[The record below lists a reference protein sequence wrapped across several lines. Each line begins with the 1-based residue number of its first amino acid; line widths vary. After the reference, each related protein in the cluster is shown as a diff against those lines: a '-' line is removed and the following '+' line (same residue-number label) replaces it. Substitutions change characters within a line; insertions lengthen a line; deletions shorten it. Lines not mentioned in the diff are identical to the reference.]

1 MQDLFTV
8 NEKVQNALE
17 KLFQLHRLVFW
28 YDGNA
33 EMKGLFE
40 SLQFAEI
47 KKLVIDNN
55 EFSIK
60 HRVLVESPAK
70 KFLIYQPKPKPE
82 NKDNWLLDLS
92 LSHFEFNT
100 DASSIILQELGLPQE
115 YKTFIQQYLDF
126 FSSDNRT
133 AELKVLLEPD
143 DRESKINLKMLAVIC
158 QCEVEWEKILY
169 VLFAEAIKGKQ
180 DKYKAVEKFS
190 LNTFLW
196 EVIENKYAYNSNQ
209 KSIKDLLLIL
219 VNDNLQRTL
228 PGGKSKLNKDAYLF
242 VNRWKENSKARQ
254 SFTEWSKKLESDLG
268 IENLIQQE
276 EASVLLEADTYAI
289 IDKKIILDLKNHILK
304 ETLPNNTVQDW
315 IIKRRTKFFFVEF
328 NFIYEALSNASL
340 LLDEIRKSNL
350 NISNPAEG
358 FDKYAKS
365 LYLIDR
371 LYRKYIYSS
380 EQAEHQNIL
389 KDLTTKIE
397 KAYENSFLL
406 KLNDNWQALVDN
418 MQVWKI
424 DKVIDQK
431 QFHQRWVQP
440 FFKKDKRVFVIISDG
455 LRYESATELRER
467 ILQQDYYT
475 ADLTPVLSSL
485 PSYTQLG
492 MAAMLPHKQLSFNNK
507 NEIVFVD
514 GVSSQGTLNRT
525 KILQSFDQ
533 RSIAINAEDF
543 LKMKANPDGREFI
556 KPYNVIYIYNNTIDK
571 TGDEKATESKVFE
584 ATETEFDYL
593 IKIIKQVSNMNGNNM
608 IITAD
613 HGYLYQHNRLDESDF
628 TNFTTSGE
636 TYKISRRFII
646 GQNLSINAS
655 VKKWK
660 GSQVGF
666 SDETEIL
673 IPKSINRLRIQ
684 GAGSRYV
691 HGGSSLQEIVLP
703 VLEINKA
710 RIRDIAFVEIDISA
724 PSYNITSNSF
734 GVSFYQKQPVGDKMM
749 PRNLRV
755 GFYTS
760 GGHLISD
767 ITNFKF
773 DSRDNDAAAREQR
786 KTFLFTSDA
795 SKLNGQDVFL
805 TLEENVE
812 DTTHFKTYKSIPF
825 RMLIAFSSEF
835 DNF

>member
-1 MQDLFTV
+1 
-8 NEKVQNALE
+8 
-17 KLFQLHRLVFW
+17 
-28 YDGNA
+28 
-33 EMKGLFE
+33 
-40 SLQFAEI
+40 
-47 KKLVIDNN
+47 
-55 EFSIK
+55 
-60 HRVLVESPAK
+60 
-70 KFLIYQPKPKPE
+70 
-82 NKDNWLLDLS
+82 
-92 LSHFEFNT
+92 
-100 DASSIILQELGLPQE
+100 
-115 YKTFIQQYLDF
+115 
-126 FSSDNRT
+126 
-133 AELKVLLEPD
+133 
-143 DRESKINLKMLAVIC
+143 
-158 QCEVEWEKILY
+158 
-169 VLFAEAIKGKQ
+169 
-180 DKYKAVEKFS
+180 
-190 LNTFLW
+190 
-196 EVIENKYAYNSNQ
+196 
-209 KSIKDLLLIL
+209 
-219 VNDNLQRTL
+219 
-228 PGGKSKLNKDAYLF
+228 
-242 VNRWKENSKARQ
+242 RQ
-254 SFTEWSKKLESDLG
+254 SFTEWSKMLEADLG
-268 IENLIQQE
+268 IENSIQKE
-276 EASVLLEADTYAI
+276 EASNLLEADTFAA

-304 ETLPNNTVQDW
+304 ETLPNNFIQEW
-315 IIKRRTKFFFVEF
+315 IIKRRTKFFFSEF
-328 NFIYEALSNASL
+328 SFIYDALSNAAS

-358 FDKYAKS
+358 FNKYSKS

-389 KDLTTKIE
+389 KDLTNRIE

-418 MQVWKI
+418 MQIWKI
-424 DKVIDQK
+424 EKVIDQT

-440 FFKKDKRVFVIISDG
+440 FFKKDTRVFVIISDG
-455 LRYESATELRER
+455 LRYESATELREK

-485 PSYTQLG
+485 PSYTQIG
-492 MAAMLPHKQLSFNNK
+492 MAAMLPHKQISFNNK
-507 NEIVFVD
+507 NDIVFVD
-514 GVSSQGTLNRT
+514 GVSSQGTLNRS

-533 RSIAINAEDF
+533 RSIAISAEDF

-556 KPYNVIYIYNNTIDK
+556 KPYNAIYIYNNSIDK

-646 GQNLSINAS
+646 GQNLSTNAS

-710 RIRDIAFVEIDISA
+710 RIRDIAVVEIDISA

-734 GVSFYQKQPVGDKMM
+734 GVSFYQKQPVGEKMM
-749 PRNLRV
+749 PRDLRV

-760 GGHLISD
+760 GGQLISD
-767 ITNFKF
+767 ITNLKF

-805 TLEENVE
+805 ILEENVE
-812 DTTHFKTYKSIPF
+812 DTTHFKTYKTITF

>member
-1 MQDLFTV
+1 MQDLFTI

-17 KLFQLHRLVFW
+17 KLFQKHRLVFW

-33 EMKGLFE
+33 EMKSLFE
-40 SLQFAEI
+40 SLQFANI
-47 KKLVIDNN
+47 KKQVIDNN
-55 EFSIK
+55 EFTIK
-60 HRVLVESPAK
+60 HRVLVEFPVER
-70 KFLIYQPKPKPE
+70 FLIYQPKPKPD
-82 NKDNWLLDLS
+82 NNDNWLLDLI
-92 LSHFEFNT
+92 LSHVEFNT
-100 DASSIILQELGLPQE
+100 DASSIILQELGLSQE
-115 YKTFIQQYLDF
+115 YKNFIQQYLDF
-126 FSSDNRT
+126 FSSDSRT
-133 AELKVLLEPD
+133 SELKVLLEPD
-143 DRESKINLKMLAVIC
+143 DRESIINLKMLAVIC
-158 QCEVEWEKILY
+158 QCEVEWEKISY
-169 VLFAEAIKGKQ
+169 VLFAEATKGKQ
-180 DKYKAVEKFS
+180 DKYKAIEKFS

-196 EVIENKYAYNSNQ
+196 EVIENKYGYISMHR
-209 KSIKDLLLIL
+209 SIKDFLLIL
-219 VNDNLQRTL
+219 VNDNLQRTI
-228 PGGKSKLNKDAYLF
+228 PGGKSSLNKDAYLF
-242 VNRWKENSKARQ
+242 VNRWKENTKARQ
-254 SFTEWSKKLESDLG
+254 SFTEWSKMLEADLG
-268 IENLIQQE
+268 IENSIQKE
-276 EASVLLEADTYAI
+276 EASNLLEADTFAA

-304 ETLPNNTVQDW
+304 ETLPNNFIQEW
-315 IIKRRTKFFFVEF
+315 IIKRRTKFFFSEF
-328 NFIYEALSNASL
+328 SFIYDALSNAAS

-358 FDKYAKS
+358 FDKYSKS

-389 KDLTTKIE
+389 KDLTNRIE

-418 MQVWKI
+418 MQIWKI
-424 DKVIDQK
+424 EKVIDQT

-440 FFKKDKRVFVIISDG
+440 FFKKDTRVFVIISDG
-455 LRYESATELRER
+455 LRYESATELREK

-485 PSYTQLG
+485 PSYTQIG
-492 MAAMLPHKQLSFNNK
+492 MAAMLPHKQFSFNNK
-507 NEIVFVD
+507 NDIVFVD
-514 GVSSQGTLNRT
+514 GVSSQGTLNRS

-556 KPYNVIYIYNNTIDK
+556 KPYNAIYIYNNSIDK

-613 HGYLYQHNRLDESDF
+613 HGYLYQPNRLDESDF

-646 GQNLSINAS
+646 GQNLSTNAS

-710 RIRDIAFVEIDISA
+710 RIRDIAVVEIDISA

-734 GVSFYQKQPVGDKMM
+734 GVSFYQKQPVGEKMM
-749 PRNLRV
+749 PRDLRV

-760 GGHLISD
+760 GGQLISD
-767 ITNFKF
+767 ITNLKF

-805 TLEENVE
+805 ILEENVE
-812 DTTHFKTYKSIPF
+812 DTTHFKTYKTITF

>member
-17 KLFQLHRLVFW
+17 KLFQKHRLVFW

-33 EMKGLFE
+33 EMKSLYE
-40 SLQFAEI
+40 SLQFANI
-47 KKLVIDNN
+47 KKLVLDNN
-55 EFSIK
+55 EFTIK
-60 HRVLVESPAK
+60 HRILVEFPGE
-70 KFLIYQPKPKPE
+70 KFLIYQPKPKPD
-82 NKDNWLLDLS
+82 NKDNWLLDLI
-92 LSHFEFNT
+92 LSHVEFNT

-115 YKTFIQQYLDF
+115 YKNFIQQYLVF

-143 DRESKINLKMLAVIC
+143 DRESIINLKMLAVIC

-180 DKYKAVEKFS
+180 DKYKSIEKFS

-196 EVIENKYAYNSNQ
+196 EVIENKYGYASMQ
-209 KSIKDLLLIL
+209 RSIKDFLLIL
-219 VNDNLQRTL
+219 VNDNLQRTI
-228 PGGKSKLNKDAYLF
+228 PGGKSSLNKDAYLF
-242 VNRWKENSKARQ
+242 VNRWKENTKARQ
-254 SFTEWSKKLESDLG
+254 SFTEWSKILEADLG
-268 IENLIQQE
+268 IENSIQQE
-276 EASVLLEADTYAI
+276 EASNLLEADTFAA
-289 IDKKIILDLKNHILK
+289 IDKKIIVDLKNHILK
-304 ETLPNNTVQDW
+304 ETLPNNIIQEW
-315 IIKRRTKFFFVEF
+315 IIKRRTKFFFSEF
-328 NFIYEALSNASL
+328 SFIYEALSNAAS

-365 LYLIDR
+365 FYMIDR
-371 LYRKYIYSS
+371 LYRKYIYTS

-424 DKVIDQK
+424 DTVIDQP

-440 FFKKDKRVFVIISDG
+440 FFKKDNRVFVIISDG
-455 LRYESATELRER
+455 LRYESATELREK

-475 ADLTPVLSSL
+475 ADLTPILSSL

-507 NEIVFVD
+507 NDIVFVD
-514 GVSSQGTLNRT
+514 GISSQGTLNRS

-533 RSIAINAEDF
+533 RSIAISAEDF
-543 LKMKANPDGREFI
+543 LKMKANPEGREFI
-556 KPYNVIYIYNNTIDK
+556 KPYNVIYIYNNIIDK

-593 IKIIKQVSNMNGNNM
+593 IKIMKQVNNMNGYNM

-628 TNFTTSGE
+628 TNFTTTGE
-636 TYKISRRFII
+636 TYKISRRFIL
-646 GQNLSINAS
+646 GKNLSTNAS
-655 VKKWK
+655 VKKWS
-660 GSQVGF
+660 GNQVGF
-666 SDETEIL
+666 SDETEVL

-710 RIRDIAFVEIDISA
+710 RKRDISYVDIDISA

-734 GVSFYQKQPVGDKMM
+734 GVSFYQKQPLSDKMM
-749 PRNLRV
+749 SRNLKV

-760 GGHLISD
+760 AGILISD
-767 ITNFKF
+767 VVNLEFN
-773 DSRDNDAAAREQR
+773 SRDNDAAAREQR

-805 TLEENVE
+805 ILEENVE
-812 DTTHFKTYKSIPF
+812 DTTHFKTYKTITF
-825 RMLIAFSSEF
+825 RMLIAFSIEF
-835 DNF
+835 DNL